1 MIGSEDKINT
11 SRRNILKKATVA
23 VGTLVT
29 ASVVVSNVQATI
41 ITSGDKGGA
50 QESNYLPSPK
60 QVPVTEGVL
69 PLSGG
74 AGLYYWDTGGNGPTI
89 LLSLPR

>member
-29 ASVVVSNVQATI
+29 ASAVVSNVQATI
-41 ITSGDKGGA
+41 IKSGDKGGRKS
-50 QESNYLPSPK
+50 QTIF
-60 QVPVTEGVL
+60 QVL
-69 PLSGG
+69 
-74 AGLYYWDTGGNGPTI
+74 NKC
-89 LLSLPR
+89 R

>member
-29 ASVVVSNVQATI
+29 ASAVVSNVQATI
-41 ITSGDKGGA
+41 IKSGDKGA
-50 QESNYLPSPK
+50 
-60 QVPVTEGVL
+60 
-69 PLSGG
+69 
-74 AGLYYWDTGGNGPTI
+74 
-89 LLSLPR
+89 LSLILSIGDACG

>member
-29 ASVVVSNVQATI
+29 ASAVVSNVQATI
-41 ITSGDKGGA
+41 IKSGDKGGA
-50 QESNYLPSPK
+50 QESNYLPSP
-60 QVPVTEGVL
+60 TNEC
-69 PLSGG
+69 
-74 AGLYYWDTGGNGPTI
+74 
-89 LLSLPR
+89 

>member
-29 ASVVVSNVQATI
+29 ASAVVSNVQATI
-41 ITSGDKGGA
+41 IKSGDKGGGRKS
-50 QESNYLPSPK
+50 QTIF
-60 QVPVTEGVL
+60 QVL
-69 PLSGG
+69 
-74 AGLYYWDTGGNGPTI
+74 NKC
-89 LLSLPR
+89 R

>member
-29 ASVVVSNVQATI
+29 ASAVVSNVQATI
-41 ITSGDKGGA
+41 IKSGDKG
-50 QESNYLPSPK
+50 QYQFPS
-60 QVPVTEGVL
+60 
-69 PLSGG
+69 
-74 AGLYYWDTGGNGPTI
+74 
-89 LLSLPR
+89 